1 MADKKEEMKDLKE
14 KLFFKKEST
23 WNKTD
28 KEKVF
33 EMAEDYKEF
42 LRYAKTER
50 EAFQHIL
57 KVAVKNGFKSLDD
70 IEELKKGDKVYVK
83 NKEKQIVLVKIGK
96 DLQDVRMTLSHLDAP
111 RLDLKQKPLY
121 EGNDLCIADTHY
133 YGGIKK
139 YQWTNVPL
147 SIHGTIIDREG
158 DKHEIVIGEEDEDP
172 VFIVPDLLPHLG
184 KDQLKKKL
192 KEAIE
197 GEDLNI
203 LVGNIPLEDGEDEA
217 VKLQILK
224 HLNDEYGFEEED
236 LMSAEIEAVPA
247 IKPRDLGFDKSM
259 VAAYGQDDRG
269 HAFVSLNAFL
279 DSDTD
284 KTIMACFFDKE
295 EIGSEGNTSIQ
306 SSFLEK
312 AVSNIL
318 EKYGDK
324 RYHEGVYSFFDE
336 VEALSMDVSA
346 AVNPTFKEVH
356 DENNSIN
363 LGQGVCF
370 VKFTGSGG
378 KYSANDANAEF
389 VGKVRKR
396 FNDEDIPFH
405 PVELGKV
412 DKGGGGTVA
421 KFLSR
426 RGSEVVDMGFP
437 LLSMH
442 SPYEISSKVDIYNT
456 YKAGKAFYMGE

>member
-1 MADKKEEMKDLKE
+1 MADEKEEIKNLKE
-14 KLFFKKEST
+14 KLLFKKEST
-23 WNKTD
+23 WKKTD

-33 EMAEDYKEF
+33 DMAEDYKEF
-42 LRYAKTER
+42 LKDAKTER
-50 EAFQHIL
+50 EAFKNVL
-57 KVAVKNGFKSLDD
+57 KFAKENGYKSLEDF
-70 IEELKKGDKVYVK
+70 EELKEGDRVYFK
-83 NKEKQIVLVKIGK
+83 NKEKQVLLIKIGR
-96 DLQDVRMTLSHLDAP
+96 DLEDVRMTLSHLDAP

-139 YQWTNVPL
+139 YQWTNFPL
-147 SIHGTIIDREG
+147 SLHGIIIDRKG

-192 KEAIE
+192 KEAVE

-203 LVGNIPLEDGEDEA
+203 LVGNIPIEEGKEEA
-217 VKLQILK
+217 VKLQILR
-224 HLNDEYGFEEED
+224 HLNEKYGFEEED

-247 IKPRDLGFDKSM
+247 IEPRDLGFDRSM

-269 HAFVSLNAFL
+269 HSFVSLKAFM
-279 DSDTD
+279 DSNTD
-284 KTIMACFFDKE
+284 KTIMAGFFDKE

-306 SSFLEK
+306 SRFLEK
-312 AVSNIL
+312 TVSKIL
-318 EKYGDK
+318 QKYGDE
-324 RYHEGVYSFFDE
+324 RYHEGVYSFFDG

-389 VGKVRKR
+389 IGKVRKR

-456 YKAGKAFYMGE
+456 YRAAKAFYIGE